1 MAGKYC
7 MMPRALILESEL
19 FLMTECWNTL
29 AMDRHLNDDAT
40 YLDVRGLRCPLPLLK
55 AKKALTEL
63 NAGEVLKVSATDPGS
78 QRDFQ
83 AYMDHSS
90 HSMLDSW
97 QVDDVYWYLIKRG
110 D

>member
-1 MAGKYC
+1 
-7 MMPRALILESEL
+7 
-19 FLMTECWNTL
+19 
-29 AMDRHLNDDAT
+29 MDRHSEDT
-40 YLDVRGLRCPLPLLK
+40 VEHLDVTGLRCPLPLLK

-63 NAGEVLKVSATDPGS
+63 NAGEMLKVSATDPGS

-90 HSMLDSW
+90 HTMLDAW
-97 QVDDVYWYLIKRG
+97 EVDDVYWYLIKRG

>member
-1 MAGKYC
+1 
-7 MMPRALILESEL
+7 
-19 FLMTECWNTL
+19 
-29 AMDRHLNDDAT
+29 MDRSSDENVAH
-40 YLDVRGLRCPLPLLK
+40 LDVTGLRCPLPLLK
-55 AKKALTEL
+55 AKKALMEL
-63 NAGEVLKVSATDPGS
+63 SCGELLKVSATDPGS

-90 HSMLDSW
+90 HTMLDAW

>member
-1 MAGKYC
+1 
-7 MMPRALILESEL
+7 MMPRTLNFESVS
-19 FLMTECWNTL
+19 FFITGFWKAI
-29 AMDRHLNDDAT
+29 AMDRHSSDDAT
-40 YLDVRGLRCPLPLLK
+40 YLDVRELRCPLPLLK

-83 AYMDHSS
+83 AYMDHSN
-90 HSMLDSW
+90 HSMLDAW